1 MIALSYGLLGL
12 ASGPLV
18 VLTAF
23 SITRREPVCWP
34 LFGWPAKTTSLAASV
49 FLGSSLTYVALVAPR
64 SAEPMAWLL
73 IVGTVLALVD
83 WTCHLLPHKVVGAL
97 FLGGLAL
104 ISAEA
109 FSQRDFEPLLRAGV
123 ASVTVFV
130 AGLVLYQRFAAELG
144 FGDVTLA
151 TALAL
156 YLGWRGWMCVVLG
169 LAVGLLL
176 AWVVM
181 RVLLMAK
188 RVGRHDPVALG
199 PALLSGAVYVM
210 LQA

>member
-1 MIALSYGLLGL
+1 MITLSYGLLGV
-12 ASGPLV
+12 AAGPLV

-23 SITRREPVCWP
+23 SIARHEPVHWS
-34 LFGWPAKTTSLAASV
+34 LTGWPPSTASLAASM
-49 FLGSSLTYVALVAPR
+49 FLGSSLTYVALVVPR
-64 SAEPMAWLL
+64 SAEMLAWLL

-83 WTCHLLPHKVVGAL
+83 SACHLLPHRVVGLL

-104 ISAEA
+104 IGAQALVRRE
-109 FSQRDFEPLLRAGV
+109 FEPLLRAGV
-123 ASVTVFV
+123 SSIAVFA
-130 AGLVLYQRFAAELG
+130 AGFLLYQRFTAELG

-156 YLGWRGWMCVVLG
+156 YLGWFGWASVFLG
-169 LAVGLLL
+169 LTVGLL
-176 AWVVM
+176 AASFVM
-181 RVLLMAK
+181 RMLLIAK

-199 PALLSGAVYVM
+199 PALLGGAVYVM

>member
-1 MIALSYGLLGL
+1 MFTLSYSLLGL
-12 ASGPLV
+12 ISGPLV
-18 VLTAF
+18 VLAAF
-23 SITRREPVCWP
+23 SITRREPVSWP
-34 LFGWPAKTTSLAASV
+34 SVSWPAKTTSLATSV

-73 IVGTVLALVD
+73 IVGTLLALVD

-97 FLGGLAL
+97 FLGGLVL

-109 FSQRDFEPLLRAGV
+109 LSHRDFEPLLRAGV
-123 ASVTVFV
+123 ASVAVFM

-151 TALAL
+151 AALAL
-156 YLGWRGWMCVVLG
+156 YLGWCGWMYVALG
-169 LAVGLLL
+169 LAMGLLL
-176 AWVVM
+176 VWLVM
-181 RVLLMAK
+181 CVLLVAK
-188 RVGRHDPVALG
+188 RVGRHDPVVLG

>member
-1 MIALSYGLLGL
+1 MLALSYSLLGL

-18 VLTAF
+18 VLTAC
-23 SITRREPVCWP
+23 SITRCEPVSWP
-34 LFGWPAKTTSLAASV
+34 WGSWPAKTTSLAASL

-64 SAEPMAWLL
+64 PAEPMAWLL

-83 WTCHLLPHKVVGAL
+83 WIRHLLPHKVVGAL
-97 FLGGLAL
+97 FFGGLVL

-109 FSQRDFEPLLRAGV
+109 LSQRDFAPLLRAGV
-123 ASVTVFV
+123 ASVVVFM
-130 AGLVLYQRFAAELG
+130 AGLALYQRFAAELG
-144 FGDVTLA
+144 FGDVTLTA
-151 TALAL
+151 ALAL
-156 YLGWRGWMCVVLG
+156 YLGWCGWMCVVLG

-176 AWVVM
+176 VWIVM
-181 RVLLMAK
+181 RMLLVAK

>member
-1 MIALSYGLLGL
+1 MFAVSYGLLGL
-12 ASGPLV
+12 VSGPLV

-23 SITRREPVCWP
+23 SITRREPIPWK
-34 LFGWPAKTTSLAASV
+34 PANTTSLAASV
-49 FLGSSLTYVALVAPR
+49 FLGSSLTYVVLVAPQ
-64 SAEPMAWLL
+64 AAGLLAWLL

-109 FSQRDFEPLLRAGV
+109 FVLRDFGPLLRAGV
-123 ASVTVFV
+123 ASVVVFV
-130 AGLVLYQRFAAELG
+130 AGVLLYQRFAAELG

-151 TALAL
+151 AALAL
-156 YLGWRGWMCVVLG
+156 YLGRFGWECVVLG
-169 LAVGLLL
+169 LTAGLLL
-176 AWVVM
+176 IWIVIQT
-181 RVLLMAK
+181 LLIAK

-199 PALLSGAVYVM
+199 PAFLSGTAYVI